1 VISLTPP
8 RSVIG
13 VDCATVAKEVG
24 LARARFDDGRWR
36 LLEARVA
43 SPLRPPGEVLVDWL
57 RDEPH
62 ALLALDAPLGWPAA
76 LGPALAAHLAGNAV
90 PVPLSAMFQ
99 RATDHVVRERTG
111 KRPLEV
117 GADRIARTAW
127 VTLALLE
134 EVRTATGLAVPLA
147 WEPALLQMPSAIEVY
162 PAATLRVH
170 GLPDRSYKEPHAAP
184 RAAIDVWLRSRLDLA
199 PGIDLVGGSGHLLDA
214 ILCVVAG
221 LDFLAGAAP
230 GPDDLEEARR
240 EGWIWVAQG

>member
-1 VISLTPP
+1 MTHPTPP

-24 LARARFDDGRWR
+24 LARARFEDGRWR

-43 SPLRPPGEVLVDWL
+43 SPVRSPAEVLVDWL
-57 RDEPH
+57 RDE
-62 ALLALDAPLGWPAA
+62 ADTLLALDAPLGWPAA
-76 LGPALAAHLAGNAV
+76 LGPALARHLAGEAVAV
-90 PVPLSAMFQ
+90 PIAAMFQ
-99 RATDHVVRERTG
+99 RATDHAVRARTG

-134 EVRTATGLAVPLA
+134 EVRGATGHAVPLA
-147 WEPALLQMPSAIEVY
+147 WERAVPDAPAAIEVY

-170 GLPDRSYKEPHAAP
+170 GLPDRSYKDPHAVP
-184 RAAIDVWLRSRLDLA
+184 RAAIDAWLRSRLDVPA
-199 PGIDLVGGSGHLLDA
+199 DVDLVAASGHVLDA
-214 ILCVVAG
+214 VLCVAAG

-230 GPDDLEEARR
+230 GPYDPETARR
-240 EGWIWVAQG
+240 EGWIWVAH